1 MHGAFGAANGS
12 AAHGTRSPA
21 ELQVE
26 LETLVPQLYEALH
39 EIAAAQLSRERA
51 GHTLQA
57 TALAHEAYLRLSTQ
71 HQPPTHSRERLL
83 AAAAVV
89 MRRVLVDHARGR
101 GAKKRGGDRLR
112 VEFHEAHAGRSQDL
126 DVLDLHEALETLTQ
140 LNPRQARVVELR
152 YYGGLSGDEVASVL
166 GVSPRTVDNDWR
178 VARAWL
184 ASRLDGG

>member
-1 MHGAFGAANGS
+1 MNGTAAGASQPGS
-12 AAHGTRSPA
+12 A
-21 ELQVE
+21 LQSE
-26 LETLVPQLYEALH
+26 LEELVPQLYESLH
-39 EIAAAQLSRERA
+39 EIAAAQLSRERV

-71 HQPPTHSRERLL
+71 HQPPTHSREHLL
-83 AAAAVV
+83 AAASVV

-112 VEFHEAHAGRSQDL
+112 VEFSEPTAGFTHDV
-126 DVLDLHEALETLTQ
+126 DVLDLHEALENLES
-140 LNPRQARVVELR
+140 LNHRQARVVELR
-152 YYGGLSGDEVASVL
+152 YYGGLSGDEVARVL

-184 ASRLDGG
+184 ATRLDGE